1 MSERKGPLAG
11 VRFIE
16 MPAIGPGPMCG
27 MLLADLG
34 ADVLRIERPE
44 RADIGIERPLETN
57 FIMRGRTTI
66 KLDLKKPEG
75 VTLVLRLLREADGLI
90 EGFRPGVME
99 RLGLGP
105 EPCLAANP
113 RLIYGRITGWG
124 QSGPLA
130 KTAGHDLNYIAL
142 TGALHAM
149 GRKSEAPPVPLN
161 LIGDFG
167 GGALFLALGLL
178 AGILEARQSGK
189 GQVVDAAIVDGVAA
203 MLTSINGL
211 MACGVSSQERGTN
224 ILDSGAYFYDTYQC
238 ADGGYVAVG
247 PIEQRFYA
255 LFLEKLGLSV
265 TEMPAQ
271 DDQARWPQG
280 RERLRSIF
288 LARPR
293 DEWAALFTGTD
304 ACVTPVLSLQESF
317 SDPHMTARGS
327 YIDVAG
333 YRQAAPAPRFDRT
346 VPDQP
351 TPPVP
356 ARDADALSGWLTEA
370 ECSALRKAGTIIYP

>member
-1 MSERKGPLAG
+1 MSKREGPLAG
-11 VRFIE
+11 VKFIE

-75 VTLVLRLLREADGLI
+75 VALVLRLIREADGLI

-113 RLIYGRITGWG
+113 KLVYGRITGWG

-149 GRKSEAPPVPLN
+149 GRKGEAPPVPLN

-178 AGILEARQSGK
+178 AGILEARQSGQ

-224 ILDSGAYFYDTYQC
+224 ILDSGAYFYDAYQC

-247 PIEQRFYA
+247 PIEKRFHA
-255 LFLEKLGLSV
+255 QFLEKLGLSV
-265 TEMPAQ
+265 AEMPAQ
-271 DDQARWPQG
+271 DDQARWPEG
-280 RERLRSIF
+280 RERLRAIF
-288 LARPR
+288 LTRPR
-293 DEWAALFTGTD
+293 DEWAALFAGTD

-317 SDPHMTARGS
+317 TDPHMTARGS
-327 YIDVAG
+327 YVDVAG
-333 YRQAAPAPRFDRT
+333 YRQAAPAPRFSRT
-346 VPDQP
+346 VPDRP
-351 TPPVP
+351 APPAP

-370 ECSALRKAGTIIYP
+370 ECSALREAGTVIYP

>member
-1 MSERKGPLAG
+1 MSAGPLAG
-11 VRFIE
+11 VKFIE

-34 ADVLRIERPE
+34 ADVLRIERPG
-44 RADIGIERPLETN
+44 RADVGIERPLETN
-57 FIMRGRTTI
+57 FIMRGRSSI
-66 KLDLKKPEG
+66 RLDLKKPDA
-75 VTLVLRLLREADGLI
+75 VALVLRLAREADGLI

-149 GRKSEAPPVPLN
+149 GRKNEAPPVPLN

-211 MACGVSSQERGTN
+211 MACGVCSQERGTN
-224 ILDSGAYFYDTYQC
+224 ILDSGAYFYDTYRC

-247 PIEQRFYA
+247 PIEKRFHA
-255 LFLEKLGLSV
+255 LFLEKLGFDPAA
-265 TEMPAQ
+265 MP
-271 DDQARWPQG
+271 DQEDRTRWLEG
-280 RERLRSIF
+280 RERLQAVF
-288 LARPR
+288 LTRPR
-293 DEWAALFTGTD
+293 DAWAALFAGTD
-304 ACVTPVLSLQESF
+304 ACVTPVLSLAELF
-317 SDPHMTARGS
+317 AHPHMTVRGS
-327 YIDVAG
+327 YVDVAG
-333 YRQAAPAPRFDRT
+333 YRQAAPAPRFSRT
-346 VPDQP
+346 MPDCP
-351 TPPVP
+351 KPPAP
-356 ARDADALSGWLTEA
+356 ARDAEALSGWLSEA
-370 ECSALRKAGTIIYP
+370 ECCALREAGTIIFP